1 MAALRLARAY
11 TKRSGYVLL
20 EGGYHGLFDAALWT
34 LGMDGWDPTKTDAE
48 PQVVPYSQGV
58 PEVLRQLLHV
68 APMND
73 ANHLEDLFKRKGH
86 EIAAMLMEPI
96 QGNCCGI
103 TADVEYVRAV
113 RELCDRYGVVLII
126 DEVKSGFRVARG
138 GIQEV
143 MGVKADLCTFAKAM
157 ANGYPIAAI
166 GGREEIMRMYGN
178 GVAHGGTYTG
188 HCVSLA
194 AAEKTLEIIEETP
207 ALETI
212 AAYGKRMQEGMSRVL
227 KARGIAH
234 SFAGHPSMAG
244 CSSRR
249 SRRRPTAT
257 GSPRTTPSTMRWP
270 STCTTRACSASRTPR
285 ALVRLRGPRRRL
297 PEGHAE
303 GLRDRGRPHDRRA
316 RQQGRQGGGELS
328 LSASTTQTLPFHVE
342 EGHHANPPLHF
353 AASTTQTLPPCGEV
367 AGEAGRRGG
376 RRGSGAKRLSL
387 FLLRRLRLF
396 PAVECVAPPPPCPPP
411 QGGGLRRVLI
421 VPHCPLPTAHCPLP
435 TAHCPLPLSPS
446 PDPPA
451 MTPPPS
457 TAGKVWD
464 AIVVGA
470 GHNGLVNACY
480 LARAGLDVLVVER
493 NDWVGGAATSRS
505 LYPGFLYSN
514 CSYVCSLLRP
524 EIMRDLELPKHGLQV
539 VPYEGGVILKQDGGY
554 LGTFRDHDAHRREI
568 GRHSLRDA
576 EAYDRY
582 SAEVIRQCRFI
593 RPFLLRTP
601 PDPTS
606 LKPRDVQELL
616 YLGRKFYDLTET
628 EMADTVRFWTM
639 SIAEFLDEFFETDV
653 VKAGFCISG
662 IIGTALGPLSPGTAY
677 VLLHHYMGD
686 VDGAI
691 GAWGFARGGMG
702 AISESLASS
711 FRASGGTVRTG
722 ASVDKVLVE
731 NGRAA
736 GVVLDGGEEIRG
748 RLVVSN
754 LDVKRTFLKL
764 VEEPQLPA
772 DFVRKVKNFKIRGSS
787 GKVNIALDGLPDF
800 PALPPSAPFLRGDMH
815 FTDSVERMEGAY
827 DDWKAGRWSA
837 DPFLDMMIPTTID
850 PTMAPPA
857 STS

>member
-1 MAALRLARAY
+1 
-11 TKRSGYVLL
+11 
-20 EGGYHGLFDAALWT
+20 
-34 LGMDGWDPTKTDAE
+34 
-48 PQVVPYSQGV
+48 
-58 PEVLRQLLHV
+58 
-68 APMND
+68 
-73 ANHLEDLFKRKGH
+73 
-86 EIAAMLMEPI
+86 
-96 QGNCCGI
+96 
-103 TADVEYVRAV
+103 
-113 RELCDRYGVVLII
+113 
-126 DEVKSGFRVARG
+126 
-138 GIQEV
+138 
-143 MGVKADLCTFAKAM
+143 
-157 ANGYPIAAI
+157 
-166 GGREEIMRMYGN
+166 
-178 GVAHGGTYTG
+178 
-188 HCVSLA
+188 
-194 AAEKTLEIIEETP
+194 
-207 ALETI
+207 
-212 AAYGKRMQEGMSRVL
+212 
-227 KARGIAH
+227 
-234 SFAGHPSMAG
+234 
-244 CSSRR
+244 
-249 SRRRPTAT
+249 
-257 GSPRTTPSTMRWP
+257 
-270 STCTTRACSASRTPR
+270 
-285 ALVRLRGPRRRL
+285 
-297 PEGHAE
+297 
-303 GLRDRGRPHDRRA
+303 
-316 RQQGRQGGGELS
+316 
-328 LSASTTQTLPFHVE
+328 
-342 EGHHANPPLHF
+342 
-353 AASTTQTLPPCGEV
+353 
-367 AGEAGRRGG
+367 
-376 RRGSGAKRLSL
+376 
-387 FLLRRLRLF
+387 
-396 PAVECVAPPPPCPPP
+396 
-411 QGGGLRRVLI
+411 
-421 VPHCPLPTAHCPLP
+421 
-435 TAHCPLPLSPS
+435 
-446 PDPPA
+446 

-764 VEEPQLPA
+764 LEEPQLPA

-787 GKVNIALDGLPDF
+787 GKVNIALDSLPDF

-850 PTMAPPA
+850 PTMAPPGKHFMSCFVQYCPPKVEGHDWTDA
-857 STS
+857 ERDGFAKTVVDQIAEYSPNFRDLILHMEVRTPREIERETGLTEGNIFQGELTFDQLLFNRPVPGYAQYRAPIGGLYMCGSATHPGGGVMGAPGRNAAAEVLRDLKKPAKDMSDAYPVL